1 MSVCLFQ
8 SNRRQHGWG
17 QNIALSWKPFQE
29 LFRQNSKPEQIG
41 VWAHLEKRKQFIWK
55 NVFNV
60 AGLYQLKV
68 ILLNNFKVWGRLD
81 ENTGKWDG
89 TVGMVSGRNLFIRIS
104 ALRLMTQ
111 VGYGKADVGVCGIA
125 YTFGR

>member
-1 MSVCLFQ
+1 M
-8 SNRRQHGWG
+8 
-17 QNIALSWKPFQE
+17 
-29 LFRQNSKPEQIG
+29 
-41 VWAHLEKRKQFIWK
+41 
-55 NVFNV
+55 
-60 AGLYQLKV
+60 YQLKV